1 MPKNTTI
8 EENRIPAKEA
18 TLEAVT
24 VVLADNLSSIH
35 RTIITEHLA
44 TTAETEAVR
53 LFQIINN
60 PFLKE

>member
-1 MPKNTTI
+1 M
-8 EENRIPAKEA
+8 PAKEA
-18 TLEAVT
+18 ILEVVT